1 MRILVVIVNYKTA
14 DLTIDALASIE
25 GEVRSL
31 GDVQVV
37 VTDNASPDDSIAKI
51 EHAITVRNW
60 SSWCSLKRLERNGG
74 FAYGNNEG
82 VRPFL
87 SRDEKPQY
95 VWLLNPDT
103 IARPGAI
110 GTLVRHLDENPKV
123 GIVGSRMENPD
134 GSPQSSAFRFPSI
147 ASEFE
152 HGAKLGIISKIFAR
166 YVVAPP
172 PPTKIQ
178 QVEWLVGASMMIRR
192 EVFESIGFMDDSY
205 FMYFEEVDFCRRA
218 RKAGWPCVYVPE
230 SRVVHLIGQS
240 SGVTDKTKLNRRRP
254 QYWFDSRRRYFVKNH
269 GRLYAL
275 LADLAFAIGFSF
287 WRIRRKLQR
296 KPDQDPQKLL
306 SDFIRNSALI
316 RA

>member
-1 MRILVVIVNYKTA
+1 MRVLVVIVNYNSA
-14 DLTIDALASIE
+14 DLTIDALSSIE
-25 GEVRSL
+25 AEVKSMS
-31 GDVQVV
+31 DVKTVV
-37 VTDNASPDDSIAKI
+37 VDNASPDNSILKLEAEIKS
-51 EHAITVRNW
+51 RNW
-60 SSWCSLKRLERNGG
+60 SDWCSLIRAERNGG
-74 FAYGNNEG
+74 FAYGNNQG

-87 SRDEKPQY
+87 ACDDKPRY
-95 VWLLNPDT
+95 FLLLNPDT
-103 IARPGAI
+103 IAKSGAI
-110 GTLVRHLDENPKV
+110 ETLARYLDTNPNI
-123 GIVGSRMENPD
+123 GIAGSRMENPD

-152 HGAKLGIISKIFAR
+152 HGAKLGIISKLLSR

-172 PPTKIQ
+172 APTKIE

-192 EVFESIGFMDDSY
+192 EVFETIGLMDDSY

-218 RKAGWPCVYVPE
+218 RKAGWPSVYVPE

-240 SGVTDKTKLNRRRP
+240 SGVTDKSKLNHRRP

-275 LADLAFAIGFSF
+275 LADLAFMVGFSF
-287 WRIRRKLQR
+287 WRIRRRLQR
-296 KPDQDPQKLL
+296 KPDQDPQHLL

-316 RA
+316 RS

>member
-1 MRILVVIVNYKTA
+1 MKVLAVIVNYKSA

-25 GEVRSL
+25 DEVKSL
-31 GDVQVV
+31 GDVHVV

-51 EHAITVRNW
+51 DGAVRSRNW
-60 SSWCSLKRLERNGG
+60 TWCSVIRLERNGG

-82 VRPFL
+82 IRRFL
-87 SRDEKPQY
+87 NGEDKPKY

-103 IARPGAI
+103 IAKPGAI
-110 GTLVRHLDENPKV
+110 GLLARHLDEHPNV

-152 HGAKLGIISKIFAR
+152 HGAKLGVISR
-166 YVVAPP
+166 LLSHYVVAPP
-172 PPTKIQ
+172 PPEQIE

-192 EVFESIGFMDDSY
+192 EVFEAIGFLDDAY

-240 SGVTDKTKLNRRRP
+240 SGVTDKSKRNQRRP

-275 LADLAFAIGFSF
+275 LADLAFMTGFGF
-287 WRIRRKLQR
+287 WRIRRRLQR
-296 KPDQDPQKLL
+296 KPDQDPERLL
-306 SDFIRNSALI
+306 CDFLRNSALI